1 MPTASTKASR
11 VTAMRLPVKVLK
23 DIDDMVGKGNRS
35 RFIIAAIEKELKRQ
49 KRLSYTKNSPGLIIG
64 DLVPDRK
71 PEEDD
76 TLAFVNKLR
85 AADRADRKV
94 K

>member
-1 MPTASTKASR
+1 MSTASTKASR
-11 VTAMRLPVKVLK
+11 VTAVRLPVRILK
-23 DIDDMVGKGNRS
+23 DIDDMVGKGKRS
-35 RFIIAAIEKELKRQ
+35 RFIITAIEKELKRQ
-49 KRLSYTKNSPGLIIG
+49 RRLSYIKNLPGLITD

-85 AADRADRKV
+85 AADRKV